1 MRINLSSVLILTA
14 VFVACGGTGDNF
26 GDGGD
31 EGGGGFGGSDGAGGS
46 FGAGGAGGTN
56 GTFFDGST
64 GEDVFT
70 KTDGTVPKEDAG
82 ECSMTCKTNS
92 FCQSA
97 CGSSSTYCCDVPTG
111 ACYPTSASTCPKEVD
126 ASTDSTMPY

>member
-31 EGGGGFGGSDGAGGS
+31 EGGGGFGGSDGG
-46 FGAGGAGGTN
+46 GGAGGSGGQN
-56 GTFFDGST
+56 GSFFDGST
-64 GEDVFT
+64 GEDVVS
-70 KTDGTVPKEDAG
+70 KMDGTVSKEDAG
-82 ECSMTCKTNS
+82 ECSMTCKTNA
-92 FCQSA
+92 FCAKA
-97 CGSSSTYCCDVPTG
+97 CGTTSTYCCDVPTG

-126 ASTDSTMPY
+126 ASGPDSMPY